1 MTRNYTYRRASPDFD
16 LLYSMIIDEDFRAVK
31 HALECL
37 PADIRRGYMEIL
49 DFRGL
54 SLLHDGVF
62 DLTLLRLLLDGVPD
76 ANLDVVSGSHMTPLL
91 LAAAAQN
98 RPALHLLLERGANAD
113 VNDGYRDTVVSILS
127 RGFCR
132 EQEIAAAIDAG
143 CSVDT
148 VNNENATP
156 LLQACETGTT
166 GAACLLFDRGATPY
180 NVQLDARLVWSR
192 PRLCSVSP
200 MRLDVSQCC
209 VHLNG
214 KLVFVGVGDGGSF
227 DKLLLWTADVKFGF
241 EWMDNVVAPRPRRWS
256 MNWELDRSC
265 DSESSALS
273 DSEVPA
279 LAAPARPLAVLAPKV
294 RSFFSD
300 TIDRP
305 FMTALTREKLIVVE
319 DDTLRYCGDSNGQ
332 GGEPFMLYGGWQ
344 MQAQN
349 VSRNIAYF
357 EVTILSGGST
367 GPLVIAVG
375 IETSFPLYQ
384 QSEHIYSSLPGWKN
398 TGVALHS
405 DDSKFFCGGD
415 FGTRVAPHIGV
426 GSTIGVGLNFATHEV
441 FFTVDGEFVYRHK
454 LEHLV
459 NFHAQ
464 FSRPAVGMR
473 HVGESARVNMG
484 QRPFV
489 FDFRA
494 RCFAWTCV
502 AEIRDIAADDIVPRS
517 LTAMALDDGAVLATS
532 LERLTRLFPPR
543 ANAVSIAPRTRLVA
557 KAAHRGASDGEASF
571 AAGDVLMNAEPIG
584 TATGVFLTCD
594 GLLAPLDC
602 FALDEHAVADDEW
615 TSIDCFA
622 QWSADLLD
630 DTRSFAPIFCEHDGV
645 VYALVGLP
653 NTSQHKWAGRMLM
666 LEFRGGHWREVALSD
681 NSKPP
686 PAVVED
692 ARMIS
697 LGSSGLIGAFGG
709 RAATRLGES
718 AKTVDVAM
726 QEVVDIGRDARQ
738 GALFFDVVRGM
749 WLDLGDLLP
758 STAHLQELTLAHTA
772 ALPRL
777 CRVDDGVI
785 VHGGWDSRRNTGHT
799 ILVCASRQIDDARAH
814 TVTIDVCL
822 LHRGGVH
829 LNENDPTCLV
839 RIDGKRIA
847 AVSLDGGLT
856 IGEMKPFGS
865 SELLARARTD
875 DEARA
880 QLLRAQDV
888 VIVTRTES
896 GDETELRTLSFLLRR
911 RLSVFARLIDEAR
924 QKRQRRRSKKSRKSR
939 KSHQHDGP
947 LRIHATDV
955 PSWTLVW
962 LLRYAEDDC
971 LRLPLGSVARERV
984 CVFLRTADLYAPE
997 HTQRLKEMLV
1007 STYMLT
1013 PSRFARD
1020 MSDCFALLDADADD
1034 DDDDAAAAAD
1044 SSDAERG
1051 DVRLRLRDGRILL
1064 AHRVVLTLRC
1074 AFFGALD
1081 RHGALSSTVDVSD
1094 IDAELVVA
1102 AIRFAYTNEI
1112 DPALHVSAVDLAHVA
1127 RRLGIDELAAECE
1140 RHCVRRVEFA
1150 NAQWLH
1156 DVAGSLA
1163 LPELA
1168 LACRA
1173 VLERGFPPPP
1183 PDDSSSE
1190 GYHSYFG
1197 Y

>member
-1 MTRNYTYRRASPDFD
+1 M
-16 LLYSMIIDEDFRAVK
+16 
-31 HALECL
+31 
-37 PADIRRGYMEIL
+37 
-49 DFRGL
+49 
-54 SLLHDGVF
+54 
-62 DLTLLRLLLDGVPD
+62 LR
-76 ANLDVVSGSHMTPLL
+76 
-91 LAAAAQN
+91 
-98 RPALHLLLERGANAD
+98 
-113 VNDGYRDTVVSILS
+113 
-127 RGFCR
+127 
-132 EQEIAAAIDAG
+132 
-143 CSVDT
+143 
-148 VNNENATP
+148 
-156 LLQACETGTT
+156 
-166 GAACLLFDRGATPY
+166 
-180 NVQLDARLVWSR
+180 
-192 PRLCSVSP
+192 
-200 MRLDVSQCC
+200 
-209 VHLNG
+209 
-214 KLVFVGVGDGGSF
+214 
-227 DKLLLWTADVKFGF
+227 
-241 EWMDNVVAPRPRRWS
+241 
-256 MNWELDRSC
+256 
-265 DSESSALS
+265 
-273 DSEVPA
+273 
-279 LAAPARPLAVLAPKV
+279 
-294 RSFFSD
+294 
-300 TIDRP
+300 
-305 FMTALTREKLIVVE
+305 
-319 DDTLRYCGDSNGQ
+319 
-332 GGEPFMLYGGWQ
+332 GGWK
-344 MQAQN
+344 MQAPN

-375 IETSFPLYQ
+375 IETLYDA
-384 QSEHIYSSLPGWKN
+384 YWRLGDTYKSLPGWKS
-398 TGVALHS
+398 TGIALHS
-405 DDSKFFCGGD
+405 DDSKVFFGGD
-415 FGTRVAPHIGV
+415 GGLRVAPHIGV
-426 GSTIGVGLNFATHEV
+426 GSTIGVGLNFATQEV
-441 FFTVDGEFVYRHK
+441 FFTVDGEFVYRHA
-454 LEHLV
+454 LAHMSG
-459 NFHAQ
+459 
-464 FSRPAVGMR
+464 FSAEFPRPAVGMR

-484 QRPFV
+484 LRPFV

-502 AEIRDIAADDIVPRS
+502 GEIRNIAAHS
-517 LTAMALDDGAVLATS
+517 LTAMALDDGAVLATN
-532 LERLTRLFPPR
+532 LERMSRLFPPR
-543 ANAVSIAPRTRLVA
+543 ANAVSITPRTRLVA

-584 TATGVFLTCD
+584 TSTGAFLTCD

-602 FALDEHAVADDEW
+602 FALDEHAVGDDEW

-630 DTRSFAPIFCEHDGV
+630 DTRSFTPIFCEHDGV

-681 NSKPP
+681 DSKPA

-697 LGSSGLIGAFGG
+697 LGSGLIGAFGG

-718 AKTVDVAM
+718 AKPSSVAM
-726 QEVVDIGRDARQ
+726 QEVIDLGRDARQ
-738 GALFFDVVRGM
+738 GALIFDVARGM
-749 WLDLGDLLP
+749 WLDIGDLLP
-758 STAHLQELTLAHTA
+758 STAHLQELKLALTA

-785 VHGGWDSRRNTGHT
+785 VHGGWDSRRYTSHT
-799 ILVCASRQIDDARAH
+799 TLVCASRQIDEARTH
-814 TVTIDVCL
+814 TVNIDVCL
-822 LHRGGVH
+822 LHRGGVN
-829 LNENDPTCLV
+829 LDESDQSCWV

-847 AVSLDGGLT
+847 AVSLAGGVT
-856 IGEMKPFGS
+856 VGEMKPFAS
-865 SELLARARTD
+865 SALLARAHTD
-875 DEARA
+875 DDAARA

-888 VIVTRTES
+888 VIVARTES
-896 GDETELRTLSFLLRR
+896 GDETELRALSFLLRR

-924 QKRQRRRSKKSRKSR
+924 QKRQRRRSKKTRKSR

-947 LRIHATDV
+947 LRVHATDV

-1007 STYMLT
+1007 STCMLT

-1020 MSDCFALLDADADD
+1020 MSDCFALLDANDD
-1034 DDDDAAAAAD
+1034 DDDDD
-1044 SSDAERG
+1044 SSSSSDAERG

-1081 RHGALSSTVDVSD
+1081 RHGALSSTVDVCD

-1127 RRLGIDELAAECE
+1127 RRFGIDELAAECE
-1140 RHCVRRVEFA
+1140 RHCVRSVEFA

-1168 LACRA
+1168 LACRT
-1173 VLERGFPPPP
+1173 VLERGQPPV
-1183 PDDSSSE
+1183 DDGLMFQRSSFSFDM
-1190 GYHSYFG
+1190 Y
-1197 Y
+1197 